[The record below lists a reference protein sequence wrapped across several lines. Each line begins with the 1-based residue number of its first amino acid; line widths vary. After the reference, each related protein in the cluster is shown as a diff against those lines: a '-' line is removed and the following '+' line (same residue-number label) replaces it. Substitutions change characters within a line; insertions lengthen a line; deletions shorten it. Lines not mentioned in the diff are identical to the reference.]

1 MTDRF
6 RPHRYGVIGLYE
18 YADQEFGAHDGRL
31 ALRGRNTSGKSKA
44 LELLM
49 PFVLDGDVT
58 PRKLDPFASAAK
70 TMRWNLIECTD
81 AYPDRRSNKRVGYV
95 WAEFRRPDGDG
106 ERFLTC
112 GIGLEATRATDDVK
126 RWYFVTDQR
135 IGADLHL
142 TRAAVD
148 QDPQPVV
155 RAELAEQLAAGGGA
169 LYDGPKA
176 YKEALREHLLPFATS
191 ALYEQ
196 TLEVIRQLRKPKL
209 SESLNVTRLSQM
221 LSSALPAV
229 DGDLVR
235 KLGDALEQLHEL
247 QRQYDELAGARRL
260 VASIVEQQYR
270 AYARGVVRTRADALR
285 STNTRWDAA
294 RADERRTAAA
304 HEGAVAAQDEAEAEL
319 VRATSAWQR
328 TSEEYETLIGSSA
341 YEVIGLLE
349 ERRRGREEA
358 RGSAEKAELRKAAAH
373 EAVGRV
379 AARRDEELSAA
390 ELAATELTGA
400 ASVLADRLSTA
411 GLDPVP
417 LERPVLGALPA
428 RVAVR
433 RQDVE
438 RAEVLA
444 AALSRAETKLEA
456 LADDLAG
463 AASARDDAAE
473 GRTAADARL
482 EAATEELLERLRS
495 WRSSLVEL
503 ALTDEEL
510 DVLAD
515 GIVAGGDPQVVLR
528 SWFEPRSEALAANR
542 VATAHEIEIL
552 AAEHSDAAADVR
564 ALEATRDPQPPVR
577 SPRRADR
584 RGRAGA
590 TLWAVCDFRPD
601 VPLEDRGALEAALE
615 EAGLLDAW
623 IAPDG
628 AVHDAD
634 LTLVVS
640 GGAHGPAGAASAPP
654 ASGTLS
660 DLLIADPGE
669 HDVPATT
676 IDAVLSA
683 LPLTGTLSIA
693 PGTFRFGPLHGR
705 ATKPS
710 AEYIGAAARAARRER
725 LLEAARERLAELD
738 RGLAALRSR
747 AEQQAA
753 AQRLLQD
760 ERTALPSAGALREAE
775 RTAGRAADRLQD
787 AERTLAARIAERD
800 RREQARAA
808 ARSVLDEHARTHG
821 VPTAPDALRSAAT
834 ALERVEL
841 AVDETLRALG
851 RREAADA
858 RVDAASEDHRKAEE
872 SAATADQD
880 ARDADGQLAAAE
892 GRLAAT
898 ESAHGATASELQA
911 RAGQLRTDRT
921 DHGRARDR
929 AEGRR
934 SQSIR
939 DLKDAERAAEDA
951 VAAVGAA
958 EAERVAALDAVRVLG
973 PHDLLTAAFGPE
985 GAPEDERASPSWPLT
1000 TALERVRAFPEHAT
1014 DVGADL
1020 EARARRVSDAVSVLQ
1035 KTLIAFDMDAATY
1048 PADGITLVEVQRE
1061 GRRTTPTAMLTE
1073 LDGDVAHR
1081 EQVLSAKRREVLGHA
1096 LLGEIAEH
1104 LRGRIVGVRAS
1115 LRSRNDTLRRCPTG
1129 AGRTVSV
1136 RWEPDEDAGAP
1147 AAVLT
1152 LLGDRAAEHL
1162 GEDEQG
1168 ALFSFLEQRIADAR
1182 AGLEDGDGEQ
1192 GLVDHLTVA
1201 LDYRRWWRFSLHL
1214 HEADGTTKRLTART
1228 QGLGSGGEQ
1237 SVLMHLPLFATAAA
1251 LYDLAPGAPR
1261 IIALDEAMDGIDP
1274 TTREQVFALL
1284 VELDLDWVMTSFELN
1299 PCVATV
1305 PGAGLYELHR
1315 ENAEWGVWAQHFVWD
1330 GRNMTE
1336 VVDG

>member
-6 RPHRYGVIGLYE
+6 RPHRYGVVGLYE

-81 AYPDRRSNKRVGYV
+81 AYPDRRANKRVGYV

-112 GIGLEATRATDDVK
+112 GIGLEATRSTDGVK
-126 RWYFVTDQR
+126 RWYFVTEQR
-135 IGADLHL
+135 VGADLHL
-142 TRAAVD
+142 TRAAVG

-155 RAELAEQLAAGGGA
+155 RAELAEQLTAGGGA
-169 LYDGPKA
+169 LFDAPTA
-176 YKEALREHLLPFATS
+176 YKEALREHLLPFSTP

-270 AYARGVVRTRADALR
+270 AYARGVVRTRADALK

-294 RADERRTAAA
+294 RAEQRRTAAA
-304 HEGAVAAQDEAEAEL
+304 HETAVVEREDAETAL
-319 VRATSAWQR
+319 AHATGAWQR

-349 ERRRGREEA
+349 ERRRARDEA
-358 RGSAEKAELRKAAAH
+358 RSRADRARDRVRAAH
-373 EAVGRV
+373 EVAVRAEG
-379 AARRDEELSAA
+379 RRDEELAAAQRAA
-390 ELAATELTGA
+390 EDLTEATEILT
-400 ASVLADRLSTA
+400 DRLSTA

-417 LERPVLGALPA
+417 PERPALAALPA
-428 RVAVR
+428 RVALR

-438 RAEVLA
+438 RAEALV
-444 AALSRAETKLEA
+444 AALARAEALLEA
-456 LADDLAG
+456 LAEDLAV
-463 AASARDDAAE
+463 AATGRDAAAE
-473 GRTAADARL
+473 QVTAADGRL
-482 EAATEELLERLRS
+482 ERVTEELLEGLRS
-495 WRSSLVEL
+495 WRASLTEIVL
-503 ALTDEEL
+503 ADEAL
-510 DVLAD
+510 DALAD
-515 GIVAGGDPQVVLR
+515 GIVAGGDPQVGLR
-528 SWFEPRSEALAANR
+528 PWFESRSEALAAER
-542 VATAHEIEIL
+542 VATAHGIETL
-552 AAEHSDAAADVR
+552 ATEHADAAEELR
-564 ALEATRDPQPPVR
+564 ELEATRDPEPPVR

-584 RGRAGA
+584 RGRVGA
-590 TLWAVCDFRPD
+590 PLWAVCDFRPH
-601 VPLEDRGALEAALE
+601 VPAEDRGAVEAALE
-615 EAGLLDAW
+615 EAGVLDAW
-623 IAPDG
+623 IDPDG
-628 AVHDAD
+628 AIHDAD
-634 LTLVVS
+634 LTLV
-640 GGAHGPAGAASAPP
+640 GGGAASP
-654 ASGTLS
+654 AG
-660 DLLIADPGE
+660 D
-669 HDVPATT
+669 AT
-676 IDAVLSA
+676 A
-683 LPLTGTLSIA
+683 TGTLADLLVPDPGDRGIPSETVAGVLRSLPLSGPLSVA

-705 ATKPS
+705 ATKPG
-710 AEYIGAAARAARRER
+710 AEFIGAAARAARRER
-725 LLEAARERLAELD
+725 LLAAARDRLAELD
-738 RGLAALRSR
+738 RRLAVLRAQ

-753 AQRLLQD
+753 AQQRLHD
-760 ERTALPSAGALREAE
+760 ERVALPGAGALRDAE
-775 RTAGRAADRLQD
+775 REARRAADRLQD
-787 AERTLAARIAERD
+787 AERALAQKIAERD
-800 RREQARAA
+800 RREQVRAGARVA
-808 ARSVLDEHARTHG
+808 VDEHARAHG
-821 VPTAPDALRSAAT
+821 LPTAPAALRDAAT

-841 AVDETLRALG
+841 AVDETVRAID
-851 RREAADA
+851 RRDATEA
-858 RVDAASEDHRKAEE
+858 RVAAVAEDHR
-872 SAATADQD
+872 AAVDATTAADQD
-880 ARDADGQLAAAE
+880 SRDADGQLDAAE

-898 ESAHGATASELQA
+898 ESAHGSTASELQA
-911 RAGQLRTDRT
+911 RAGQLRVDRAA
-921 DHGRARDR
+921 RQAARDR
-929 AEGRR
+929 AERR
-934 SQSIR
+934 RADLIGA
-939 DLKDAERAAEDA
+939 LKDAERAAEDA
-951 VAAVGAA
+951 AGAVQTA

-973 PHDLLTAAFGPE
+973 THDLLTAAFGPE
-985 GAPEDERASPSWPLT
+985 GAPDDERASATWPLT
-1000 TALERVRAFPEHAT
+1000 TALERVRALPEHAT
-1014 DVGADL
+1014 DAGADL
-1020 EARARRVSDAVSVLQ
+1020 ERRARRVSEAVSALQ
-1035 KTLIAFDMDAATY
+1035 KTLTAFDMDAATI
-1048 PADGITLVEVQRE
+1048 PVDGITLVEVQRD

-1104 LRGRIVGVRAS
+1104 LRGRITGVRAS
-1115 LRSRNDTLRRCPTG
+1115 LRSRNQTLRRCPTG
-1129 AGRTVSV
+1129 AGRTVSL
-1136 RWEPDEDAGAP
+1136 RWDPDEDAGAP
-1147 AAVLT
+1147 AAVLD

-1162 GEDEQG
+1162 SEDEQG
-1168 ALFSFLEQRIADAR
+1168 ALFGFLEQRIADAR

-1192 GLVDHLTVA
+1192 GLVDHLSVA

-1214 HEADGTTKRLTART
+1214 HEPDGTTKRLTART

-1330 GRNMTE
+1330 GRDMTE